1 MPDLT
6 MDATIAHYRL
16 LELLGEG
23 GLGEVY
29 RARDTKVG
37 RTVALKVLPTAFL
50 DKPARRERFV
60 ADATAAAA
68 LSHPNISTLF
78 DVGEDDGRWYLAY
91 EFTPGQNLR
100 QHMGGRAM
108 HPRQAL
114 EIGIQIA
121 DALAE
126 AHAHDVLHADLRP
139 ENIVITG
146 KGSSKL
152 LDIGMSGW
160 TRGGASRAKIA
171 TSPMHGAEGALI
183 AAYMS
188 PEQTIGGEVDSRT
201 DLFSLGVVLYEMLT
215 GRTPFGGTTAADTVI
230 NVTARIPTPPTGVAV
245 ELPKELDATIG
256 RALAKDIDSR
266 QQSAVSL
273 AAELRSVAAML
284 DVRAGDTVQS
294 DLIPLDDDGGGAG
307 RWWALLA
314 VAGVLGIVAWLWL
327 R

>member
-6 MDATIAHYRL
+6 TDATIAHYRL

-23 GLGEVY
+23 GLGEVF

-37 RTVALKVLPTAFL
+37 RTVALKLLPAGFL
-50 DKPARRERFV
+50 DKPNRRERFV
-60 ADATAAAA
+60 ADASAAAA

-78 DVGEDDGRWYLAY
+78 DVGEDVGRWYLAY

-114 EIGIQIA
+114 EIGIQVA

-152 LDIGMSGW
+152 LDIGMAGW
-160 TRGGASRAKIA
+160 TRGGATRSLIA
-171 TSPMHGAEGALI
+171 TSPMRGTDGAAI

-201 DLFSLGVVLYEMLT
+201 DLFSLGVIVYEMLT
-215 GRTPFGGTTAADTVI
+215 GRTPFAGTTAADTVI
-230 NVTARIPTPPTGVAV
+230 NVTARVPTPPTGVAV
-245 ELPKELDATIG
+245 ELPKELDTTLG
-256 RALAKDIDSR
+256 RALAKDLESR
-266 QQSAVSL
+266 QQSAVSF
-273 AAELRSVAAML
+273 AAELRSIAAIL
-284 DVRAGDTVQS
+284 DVRAGDAVPS
-294 DLIPLDDDGGGAG
+294 DLIPLDDDGEGVG
-307 RWWALLA
+307 RWWAVLA
-314 VAGVLGIVAWLWL
+314 VVGVLGIVAWLWL

>member
-6 MDATIAHYRL
+6 TDATIAHYRL

-23 GLGEVY
+23 GLGEVF

-37 RTVALKVLPTAFL
+37 RTVALKLLPGGFL
-50 DKPARRERFV
+50 DKPTRRERFV
-60 ADATAAAA
+60 ADASAAAA
-68 LSHPNISTLF
+68 LSHPNIATLF
-78 DVGEDDGRWYLAY
+78 DVGEDEGRWYLAY

-100 QHMGGRAM
+100 QHMAGRAM

-126 AHAHDVLHADLRP
+126 AHSHDVLHADLRP

-152 LDIGMSGW
+152 LDIGMAGW
-160 TRGGASRAKIA
+160 TRGGAARAQIA
-171 TSPMHGAEGALI
+171 KSVMHGTDGAAI

-201 DLFSLGVVLYEMLT
+201 DLFSLGVIVYEMLT
-215 GRTPFGGTTAADTVI
+215 GRTPFAGTTAADTVI
-230 NVTARIPTPPTGVAV
+230 NVTARVPTPPTGVAV
-245 ELPKELDATIG
+245 ELPKELDTTLG
-256 RALAKDIDSR
+256 RALAKNLDSR
-266 QQSAVSL
+266 QESAVSF
-273 AAELRSVAAML
+273 AAELRSIAAML
-284 DVRAGDTVQS
+284 DVRSGDTVHS
-294 DLIPLDDDGGGAG
+294 DLIPLDDDGEGIG
-307 RWWALLA
+307 RWWAVLA
-314 VAGVLGIVAWLWL
+314 VVGVLGIVAWLWL